1 MTKTSPI
8 SSFLKGFYENI
19 RLFNKLYYFKKWK
32 LKDQMKQVNRLFN
45 RILKYMGKDYD
56 QEIENEGSRLKKGD
70 LIEIEFTDDDLKAI
84 YDSME
89 GINYENLIKFENR
102 YFLLLIYS
110 ELEQYLFKSFK
121 YVLTKYPA
129 ILKEKSIPLN
139 KLLDNNQTINSIIEE
154 KIEKELHDLLYN
166 NFFEVFRYA
175 STVLKI
181 IHQIGKDDIKKLN
194 EFRQVR
200 NLYTHGDGKINTL
213 FLSKV
218 RDSNF
223 KLGEEMI
230 INTDQLQIYL
240 DLIFK
245 ILIKFDKIFIKK
257 FPELITDEEFYSLT
271 LTKVEDLDFLQ

>member
-1 MTKTSPI
+1 MTKNSPI
-8 SSFLKGFYENI
+8 SSFLKDFYENI

-32 LKDQMKQVNRLFN
+32 LKGHMKQLKRLFN
-45 RILKYMGKDYD
+45 KILKYMGKDYD
-56 QEIENEGSRLKKGD
+56 REIDNEDSRLEKGD
-70 LIEIEFTDDDLKAI
+70 LLEIELTYDDLKAI

-89 GINYENLIKFENR
+89 GINYENLLKFENR

-110 ELEQYLFKSFK
+110 EMEQYLFKSFK

-129 ILKEKSIPLN
+129 ILKEKSIPLT

-154 KIEKELHDLLYN
+154 KIEKELHDLFYN

-181 IHQIGKDDIKKLN
+181 IHQIGKDDIIKLN
-194 EFRQVR
+194 EFKQVR

-223 KLGEEMI
+223 KLGKEMI
-230 INTDQLQIYL
+230 VNTDQLQIYL

-245 ILIKFDKIFIKK
+245 ILIKFDKSLIKK
-257 FPELITDEEFYSLT
+257 CPELIIDEEFYSLT

>member
-19 RLFNKLYYFKKWK
+19 RLFNKLYYFKKWR
-32 LKDQMKQVNRLFN
+32 LKDQMKQDNRLFN

-89 GINYENLIKFENR
+89 GINYENLLKFENR

-110 ELEQYLFKSFK
+110 EMEQYLFKSFK
-121 YVLTKYPA
+121 YVLTIYPA

-175 STVLKI
+175 SIVLKI

-257 FPELITDEEFYSLT
+257 FPELITDKAFYSLT

>member
-32 LKDQMKQVNRLFN
+32 LKGHMKQFKRLFN
-45 RILKYMGKDYD
+45 KILKYMGKDYD
-56 QEIENEGSRLKKGD
+56 REIDNEDSRLEKGD
-70 LIEIEFTDDDLKAI
+70 LLEIELTYDDLKAI

-89 GINYENLIKFENR
+89 GINYENLLKFENR

-110 ELEQYLFKSFK
+110 EMEQYLFKSFK
-121 YVLTKYPA
+121 YVLMKYPT
-129 ILKEKSIPLN
+129 ILKEKSILLD

-154 KIEKELHDLLYN
+154 KIEKELHDLFYN

-181 IHQIGKDDIKKLN
+181 NHQIGKDDIKKLN
-194 EFRQVR
+194 EFKQVR

-230 INTDQLQIYL
+230 VNTDQLQIYL
-240 DLIFK
+240 D
-245 ILIKFDKIFIKK
+245 
-257 FPELITDEEFYSLT
+257 
-271 LTKVEDLDFLQ
+271 